1 MDHRHLLTT
10 ATVAVLA
17 TVRPDGSP
25 HVVPIVF
32 AVGEDTIY
40 SAVDHK
46 PKSSTRL
53 ARLENIAAYPRV
65 SVLAQHYTDDWE
77 QLWWVRVDGDAS
89 VLESPADKQTAI
101 ELLTAK
107 YHQYENRAPTGD
119 VISIRIEKITGWR
132 ASEGQ

>member
-32 AVGEDTIY
+32 AVGGDTIY

-53 ARLENIAAYPRV
+53 ARLENIAAHPRV

-77 QLWWVRVDGDAS
+77 HLWWVRVDGDAS
-89 VLESPADKQTAI
+89 VIESPADKQTAI

-107 YHQYENRAPTGD
+107 YHQYENRAPTDD
-119 VISIRIEKITGWR
+119 VISIRMEKITGWR